1 LVYFYLFLTVR
12 TFETSR
18 YIGVMALLGSSASVL
33 AENASLFVRI
43 LTARSPKTT
52 IAMRESALTSGVL
65 LNHFY
70 QAIFSSSE
78 GQRHLS
84 RYLCSLWMSGSNC
97 PEKILLKRMIPIGFV
112 SYLSMPIL
120 SEEEEHQLD
129 YLERGDEETDE
140 VLSDS
145 KPTSSSAGTN
155 IDRFRARV
163 RVVESTFTESKS
175 LQKDNFRIFF
185 HVLSQD
191 HSLPDLVWNN
201 DTRGDLKDALE
212 MELKSIDSE
221 IKLRGGIQNIAWNHE
236 QFSVK
241 YPSLEKEVRIGSVY
255 MRLWLEASDSFIK
268 TWDNPIRLFE
278 LLFRRLLCDFD
289 QNVVVRI

>member
-1 LVYFYLFLTVR
+1 MVHFYLFLTVR

-43 LTARSPKTT
+43 LTARSPKTV

-65 LNHFY
+65 LNHFHH
-70 QAIFSSSE
+70 ALFSSSE

-84 RYLCSLWMSGSNC
+84 RHLCSLWMSGSDC
-97 PEKILLKRMIPIGFV
+97 PEKMLLKRMIPIGFL
-112 SYLSMPIL
+112 SYLSMPML

-129 YLERGDEETDE
+129 YLEHGEEETDE
-140 VLSDS
+140 VPNDS
-145 KPTSSSAGTN
+145 KLASRSAGTN

-163 RVVESTFTESKS
+163 KVIESASTESKS

-191 HSLPDLVWNN
+191 HSLPDLVWNK
-201 DTRGDLKDALE
+201 DTRIDLKDRLE
-212 MELKSIDSE
+212 IELKLIDSE
-221 IKLRGGIQNIAWNHE
+221 INLRGGIKYIAWNHE
-236 QFSVK
+236 QFSVQ
-241 YPSLEKEVRIGSVY
+241 YPSLEKEVRVGSVY

-268 TWDNPIRLFE
+268 TWDHPIRLFE
-278 LLFRRLLCDFD
+278 LLFRRFLCDFD